1 MRQTLRAVIT
11 LAVGLAPGL
20 VPGVAAADEPVAIVD
35 GIPITSEALE
45 ATIHGQVLELRQ
57 REDQLR
63 RKGLEELIAQ
73 ALLDR
78 EAAAQGVS
86 VAELTRTEITNKA
99 RVSPAEAKQFYEANR
114 ARFGGVG
121 EAEAIQQ
128 IVTGL
133 GRQREGERRA
143 AFALELRDKYP
154 VEVRLEPF
162 RLDVGTGDGPVRGS
176 ADAPVTI
183 VEFSDFQCPYCVRAR
198 PALKRVREVYGDEV
212 RFAFRH
218 FPLAFHQQAQK
229 AGEAA
234 SCAGDQDR
242 FWEMHDRLWANS
254 SKLLPAE
261 LKEHATAG
269 VTLSMKNLF
278 GIAPPTIY
286 GAGAGEMDPA
296 PVPNG
301 GRVMFHT
308 GNRQPP
314 RSAPPEIA
322 PGTSHRGG
330 YRVPRIVVDLVASR
344 PIDLA
349 LIDGIN
355 TMTGGEGPWLEA
367 TQARPLR
374 IVSPGILVAGRNPV
388 TTDAV
393 SMKLMGFDPMATR
406 GAPPFEH
413 CDSML
418 ALAEEKGIGTRDPR
432 RIEVAGPPLD
442 DLAVNFRAVSG

>member
-1 MRQTLRAVIT
+1 MRQTLVAAVA
-11 LAVGLAPGL
+11 LAVAL
-20 VPGVAAADEPVAIVD
+20 VPGAAAADEPVAIVD

-78 EAAAQGVS
+78 ESAARGVS

-114 ARFGGVG
+114 ARFDGVG

-133 GRQREGERRA
+133 GRQRQGERRA

-198 PALKRVREVYGDEV
+198 PALKRVRDVYGDDV

-254 SKLLPAE
+254 SKLRPAD
-261 LKEHATAG
+261 LKEHASALGLDTEVFTQCLDSGRYASLVEEDAREGARLG
-269 VTLSMKNLF
+269 VSGT
-278 GIAPPTIY
+278 
-286 GAGAGEMDPA
+286 PA
-296 PVPNG
+296 FFING
-301 GRVMFHT
+301 
-308 GNRQPP
+308 
-314 RSAPPEIA
+314 
-322 PGTSHRGG
+322 
-330 YRVPRIVVDLVASR
+330 
-344 PIDLA
+344 
-349 LIDGIN
+349 
-355 TMTGGEGPWLEA
+355 
-367 TQARPLR
+367 RPLVGAQPFEVFAR
-374 IVSPGILVAGRNPV
+374 VIDDELERARRAAGDGAAGR
-388 TTDAV
+388 
-393 SMKLMGFDPMATR
+393 
-406 GAPPFEH
+406 
-413 CDSML
+413 
-418 ALAEEKGIGTRDPR
+418 
-432 RIEVAGPPLD
+432 
-442 DLAVNFRAVSG
+442 